1 VRPEEGVL
9 NRDFLDPLEVAPAL
23 EGFPLPVFVVGT
35 DGVTAWQNNAAR
47 ELLGDLR
54 GVHYSDA
61 VSKDALE
68 GASNRFA
75 GVMAGRTVPRARS
88 VLKRPNGQHV
98 RVEVTSAPIRRDGR
112 IVGAFGIAI
121 PVAPE
126 LSPPPG
132 SIRLT
137 PRQRDVLFLL
147 VHGKTT
153 REIADELKLSPA
165 TVRNYIAAM
174 LRALGATSRLEAVL
188 IALQEGIVSL
198 ARDGSSDNRP

>member
-1 VRPEEGVL
+1 L

-23 EGFPLPVFVVGT
+23 EGFPLPAFVIGT
-35 DGVTAWQNNAAR
+35 DGVTAWQNDAGR

-61 VSKDALE
+61 VSADALE
-68 GASNRFA
+68 GASSRFA
-75 GVMAGRTVPRARS
+75 SVMAGRAIPRARS
-88 VLKRPNGQHV
+88 VVKRPNGQHV
-98 RVEVTSAPIRRDGR
+98 LIEVTSTPIRREGR

-121 PVAPE
+121 PVESE
-126 LSPPPG
+126 LDSPPG
-132 SIRLT
+132 GIRLT
-137 PRQRDVLFLL
+137 PRQRDVLVLL
-147 VHGKTT
+147 VHGKST
-153 REIADELKLSPA
+153 REIADELKLSPT

-198 ARDGSSDNRP
+198 TRDDSST